1 MEPSSRC
8 EGDEVSGGGLNSKL
22 QTSNFKSQIS
32 NLKEEEEEEDA
43 IQRRDASG
51 TDCAG
56 TAQLPG
62 RKRLLGYDPVFVFL
76 DEGFHGPIVRE
87 EGD

>member
-1 MEPSSRC
+1 MESGSRS

-22 QTSNFKSQIS
+22 QTL
-32 NLKEEEEEEDA
+32 NLKEEEA

-51 TDCAG
+51 TACAG
-56 TAQLPG
+56 TAQLHG
-62 RKRLLGYDPVFVFL
+62 GKWLLGYDPIFVFL